1 MGRMTRSS
9 GELRDGGNPC
19 GSRVRGH
26 WREDMQLENIISV
39 EGGGGENRCRP
50 AEPGS
55 TRGAILR
62 YGKYRE

>member
-1 MGRMTRSS
+1 
-9 GELRDGGNPC
+9 
-19 GSRVRGH
+19 
-26 WREDMQLENIISV
+26 MQLENIISV